1 MLDGIFAPVASG
13 SRVCVSEKPDVV
25 VNIPIIV
32 CSLRSSS
39 SKSLRDNSADYFFLS
54 RSDTQKHQ
62 KTRSHDS
69 SLMIK
74 AQSPMYKEAELFMR

>member
-25 VNIPIIV
+25 VNIALATFTTTSSMFYIFEQH
-32 CSLRSSS
+32 RSPWH
-39 SKSLRDNSADYFFLS
+39 DSADCIFLLFLTPRKHAKS
-54 RSDTQKHQ
+54 RTHE
-62 KTRSHDS
+62 S

-74 AQSPMYKEAELFMR
+74 SAIANVQ